1 MEAIAAEM
9 GIPGCLAH
17 SSSSGLDCTVRI
29 GRRADG
35 RTDRGVREGGGG
47 WGRQV
52 DWLAGSAELINRI
65 LCARSRHAG
74 IAAVPVRV

>member
-35 RTDRGVREGGGG
+35 RTGGCGRVG
-47 WGRQV
+47 EVGGRQV
-52 DWLAGSAELINRI
+52 DWLAGSVELINRI